1 MTSHDS
7 APQRR
12 GMVRNVIHLGLGQVA
27 TTILT
32 ILLSAAMARTL
43 GPSDFGLLYL
53 LTSIATFA
61 YVVVDWGH
69 GGLIVRETAR
79 RPERSGDLLGSALA
93 LRSVCALVACAAA
106 VATTWLLG
114 YDARTC
120 VLTGVLIL
128 CWLPQYLG
136 LSFGWVFRGR
146 ERMDRDA
153 VLNVVLKLATLIGS
167 MTCLALGGRLVGLV
181 LTWSVAGCLT
191 LAIGIGMYRRLQLPR
206 ISATL
211 STARE
216 LLRDGASF
224 LAISLAV
231 AVEPYFNANILYK
244 MASPTVVGWYGAA
257 WNIAGTLVAPATI
270 LGATM
275 YPRLSMA
282 AGDAA
287 EFKRTFDVSSRPLL
301 LLAVFG
307 AVGTYLFADVAIGL
321 IYSLQKF
328 GPAAD
333 TLRAFAPV
341 LMLMCL
347 DVFLATAI
355 LAAGNARRLAG
366 VKVASVV
373 VTTGLVLVLVP
384 WCQARFA
391 NGGLGVMY
399 AMAIGE
405 MLMLIAEVILMRET
419 IDAATIG
426 DVCRSLIAG
435 AAALSLFR
443 LLPAFTPFLAIPLY
457 VLVFGGLSILF
468 GAVRRSDVEILVA
481 SLRRRAPIPV
491 PTGDGV
497 VPPTPPVSALL
508 DSSSDRAR

>member
-1 MTSHDS
+1 
-7 APQRR
+7 
-12 GMVRNVIHLGLGQVA
+12 
-27 TTILT
+27 
-32 ILLSAAMARTL
+32 
-43 GPSDFGLLYL
+43 
-53 LTSIATFA
+53 
-61 YVVVDWGH
+61 
-69 GGLIVRETAR
+69 
-79 RPERSGDLLGSALA
+79 
-93 LRSVCALVACAAA
+93 
-106 VATTWLLG
+106 
-114 YDARTC
+114 
-120 VLTGVLIL
+120 
-128 CWLPQYLG
+128 
-136 LSFGWVFRGR
+136 
-146 ERMDRDA
+146 
-153 VLNVVLKLATLIGS
+153 